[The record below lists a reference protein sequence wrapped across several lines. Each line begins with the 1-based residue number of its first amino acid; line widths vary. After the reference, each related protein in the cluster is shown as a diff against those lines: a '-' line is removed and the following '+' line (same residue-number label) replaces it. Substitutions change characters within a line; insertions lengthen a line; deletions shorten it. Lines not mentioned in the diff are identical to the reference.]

1 MLLEL
6 RVRNYGLIDSLTAEF
21 SAGLNVLSGET
32 GVGKSMLVSALKF
45 LLGARASSSIIRE
58 GEDETSVTGVFL
70 LSRASATYVAEG
82 LAGDGAEVP
91 DELILRRSLSRNGR
105 NRCSINDD
113 PVTAGRLSLLARRLV
128 DIHGQHEEQ
137 SLLASPNQ
145 RALLDRYGK
154 AEDLRER
161 YRSAYREWNETRR
174 RHERLVEGRR
184 RRQQE
189 LDLLRHQAEEIRS
202 ASPKAGEYDDL
213 RRQQEMLAQMQ
224 DILKAAGSA
233 QQEILEDEG
242 AILERLA
249 VLRKAMA
256 PFSALHS
263 DLEGSLKHI
272 EEAEEHLREAARILT
287 GFLSDQEYDPERL
300 ESIEGRLDCLT
311 GLRLK
316 YGKDE
321 REILAFAEKA
331 EEEIKR
337 LTGEEEELSAGE
349 ARLEEIE
356 RKALSAGERLHE
368 RRISVSRRLS
378 QAVVRELKALG
389 MPKAHFDVSVE
400 KVSALAEAD
409 ESGMDGVEFGFCANP
424 GEAVLPLA
432 DVASGGEVSRVFLA
446 IKSILTGADPVPV
459 LIFDEIDT
467 NVGGRMGAVI
477 GERLARLARNHQLVC
492 VTHLPQIASYADRHI
507 RVYKE
512 VHGGRTR
519 TLAQPL
525 EGDMR
530 LGEIA
535 EMIRGNR
542 ATEVTLEEA
551 REILAEARA
560 RRGVG

>member
-1 MLLEL
+1 
-6 RVRNYGLIDSLTAEF
+6 
-21 SAGLNVLSGET
+21 
-32 GVGKSMLVSALKF
+32 
-45 LLGARASSSIIRE
+45 
-58 GEDETSVTGVFL
+58 
-70 LSRASATYVAEG
+70 
-82 LAGDGAEVP
+82 
-91 DELILRRSLSRNGR
+91 
-105 NRCSINDD
+105 
-113 PVTAGRLSLLARRLV
+113 
-128 DIHGQHEEQ
+128 
-137 SLLASPNQ
+137 
-145 RALLDRYGK
+145 
-154 AEDLRER
+154 
-161 YRSAYREWNETRR
+161 
-174 RHERLVEGRR
+174 
-184 RRQQE
+184 
-189 LDLLRHQAEEIRS
+189 
-202 ASPKAGEYDDL
+202 
-213 RRQQEMLAQMQ
+213 
-224 DILKAAGSA
+224 
-233 QQEILEDEG
+233 
-242 AILERLA
+242 
-249 VLRKAMA
+249 MA